1 MHRRRERRTEPAN
14 LIYTVPPVFYAMFRF
29 IFKVQEARGESPE
42 ELLLRDRVM
51 MLTAGAWVGLVLLIL
66 NFRVVAD
73 AFAAK

>member
-1 MHRRRERRTEPAN
+1 MLH
-14 LIYTVPPVFYAMFRF
+14 
-29 IFKVQEARGESPE
+29 
-42 ELLLRDRVM
+42 RVM